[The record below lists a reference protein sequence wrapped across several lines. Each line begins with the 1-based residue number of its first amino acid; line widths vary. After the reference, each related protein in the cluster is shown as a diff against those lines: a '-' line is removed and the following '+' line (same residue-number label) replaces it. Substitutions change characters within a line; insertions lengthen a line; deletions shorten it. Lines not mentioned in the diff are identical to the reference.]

1 MISTKVLGAYAA
13 IIALPPAEQAAW
25 YRKAVQ
31 DWGID
36 IFEIPLLA
44 NTPLAPELAE
54 AFTDVSASLVVTLV
68 AQWASAGQANPA
80 YGLASPQENSRRAA
94 LLDATSILQQA
105 SALSG
110 QGIAIRHIAVH
121 TGQHLGSS
129 IAHAIAFYRS
139 LTELK
144 DIITTALPDT
154 ALCVEI
160 TDSLPLDH
168 PIPFPAAKKASLDLD
183 ALTQT
188 LGTVN
193 SDTPDRPVSLI
204 VNWGRLLI
212 NGDVPLDIVHQILQS
227 EIPLAGVI
235 LSGADATPN
244 GFADAHNSHLD
255 PNSGFTAQDVQ
266 ACATALNASAD
277 SIFIGTKC
285 GRKKGD
291 EQLSVEELLNAQ
303 AELLNGV

>member
-13 IIALPPAEQAAW
+13 ILPLPPAEQASW
-25 YRKAVQ
+25 YRKAAQ
-31 DWGID
+31 DWGINT
-36 IFEIPLLA
+36 FEIPLLA

-54 AFTDVSASLVVTLV
+54 NFAEVSASLVVTLV

-80 YGLASPQENSRRAA
+80 YGLASPQENARRAA
-94 LLDATSILQQA
+94 LLDATSVLQQA
-105 SALSG
+105 TALTG
-110 QGIAIRHIAVH
+110 QGIAIRNIAVH
-121 TGQHLGSS
+121 TGQHLGST

-139 LTELK
+139 LTALK
-144 DIITTALPDT
+144 GLMATALPDT
-154 ALCVEI
+154 ALSVEI

-168 PIPFPAAKKASLDLD
+168 PIAFPGAKKASLDLD
-183 ALTQT
+183 ALSQI
-188 LGTVN
+188 LGAVN
-193 SDTPDRPVSLI
+193 NDTPDRPVSLI

-212 NGDVPLDIVHQILQS
+212 NGDVPLDIVNQILVS

-255 PNSGFTAQDVQ
+255 PNSGFTTKDAQ
-266 ACATALNASAD
+266 ACAAALNASTD
-277 SIFIGTKC
+277 SIFMGTKY

-291 EQLSVEELLNAQ
+291 SQLSVEEILNAQ
-303 AELLNGV
+303 AELLS